1 MSSSIDKD
9 ALIAFY
15 QNPSNV
21 DLVDASNHVD
31 LIDSYTLHARC
42 ISLAL
47 KKLTGNSSFKLLRPQ
62 EKPDNLISILESN
75 ALSYRYLSLTSLDLR
90 GYFGY
95 ILVSNLKTKQ
105 PELLYS
111 LGTSCLRY
119 TPLECRSKI
128 LKQSDL
134 SEFSDTC
141 VELFSPLP
149 ENASFL
155 NIAGYSIKSSEKYF
169 YLVLAFG
176 VVVSIFQLLIPI
188 ISATLVATS
197 IPNGDLLY
205 SYQLSIVLLIA
216 SLSAL
221 LFKFFQVRFISAFN
235 YIVLSKL
242 QIGVW
247 QKLAA
252 LPVLFIQKFPQQE
265 LVQRVGALVQ
275 IQALI
280 GTQFI
285 PALISLFFGFAYF
298 ALMIYY
304 GGDFAYIALICYS
317 AFILISFPL
326 FKRQTELQ
334 NNYNQISSDFASQV
348 QNALSGISLLKATDT
363 ESHFIGSII
372 KRLSRLSKRELDI
385 LYIDS
390 FTDLISLL
398 AQPFVYIVVF
408 TYFILSTSSREI
420 DPGALAQLVGF
431 LTSLAGFNS
440 SFTLVLTLISSNFV
454 KAAAKWSYI
463 QPILQSQREP
473 SGATPVVNL
482 KGNFEFDNVSFS
494 YSPDSLTLDDLN
506 LTIPEGLHTA
516 ITGPSGSGKSTILRL
531 CTGTITPDAGIMR
544 VDGIDYQQLNIKSLR
559 LQIGIVTQQVNLPQ
573 ATIRNV
579 LDPLVEFSDSRILEY
594 LDYACIRKEIE
605 AMPMGLDTILT
616 PGATNI
622 SGGQRQRL
630 LLARALIGEPKVL
643 FLDEAT
649 SALDI
654 EAQRAISDYLDS
666 SCITRVSIAHRL
678 ETIRNAD
685 YIVIL
690 ESGRKTQEG
699 NFEQLISDD
708 GYFKSA
714 FSNHL

>member
-1 MSSSIDKD
+1 MSSSIDKE

-15 QNPSNV
+15 QNPS
-21 DLVDASNHVD
+21 SP
-31 LIDSYTLHARC
+31 DSYDGSNQPDLTDIYTLNARC

-47 KKLTGNSSFKLLRPQ
+47 KKLTGTSSSKLLRPQ
-62 EKPDNLISILESN
+62 EKPDDLISILESN
-75 ALSYRYLSLTSLDLR
+75 ALSYRYLSLSSLDLH

-111 LGTSCLRY
+111 LGTSCLRFNPV
-119 TPLECRSKI
+119 TCKSTR
-128 LKQSDL
+128 LKQADL
-134 SEFSDTC
+134 AGFNDTC

-149 ENASFL
+149 EHASFL
-155 NIAGYSIKSSEKYF
+155 NLARYSIKSSEKYL
-169 YLVLAFG
+169 YLVLGFG

-188 ISATLVATS
+188 ISATLVASS

-235 YIVLSKL
+235 SIILSKL
-242 QIGVW
+242 QVGVW
-247 QKLAA
+247 QKLSA
-252 LPVLFIQKFPQQE
+252 LPVLFIQRFPQQE
-265 LVQRVGALVQ
+265 LVQRAGALVQ

-285 PALISLFFGFAYF
+285 PAVISLFFGIAYF
-298 ALMIYY
+298 VLMIYY
-304 GGDFAYIALICYS
+304 GGNFAYIALACYS
-317 AFILISFPL
+317 AFILVSFPL
-326 FKRQTELQ
+326 FKKQTQLQ
-334 NNYNQISSDFASQV
+334 NNYNDISSDFASQV

-372 KRLSRLSKRELDI
+372 KRLSHLSKRELDI
-385 LYIDS
+385 SYIDS

-398 AQPFVYIVVF
+398 AQPLVYIVVF
-408 TYFILSTSSREI
+408 TYFILTTTSREL

-454 KAAAKWSYI
+454 KAAAKWTYV
-463 QPILQSQREP
+463 QPILQSKREP
-473 SGATPVVNL
+473 IGISPVVNL
-482 KGNFEFDNVSFS
+482 KGKFEFDNVSFS
-494 YSPDSLTLDDLN
+494 YTPDSITIKDLN

-531 CTGTITPDAGIMR
+531 CTGTIVPDAGIMR

-573 ATIRNV
+573 AMIRNV
-579 LDPLVEFSDSRILEY
+579 LDPLSEFSDSRILEY

-630 LLARALIGEPKVL
+630 LLARALIREPKVL

-666 SCITRVSIAHRL
+666 SKITRVSIAHRL
-678 ETIRNAD
+678 ETIKNAD
-685 YIVIL
+685 HIVIL

-699 NFEQLISDD
+699 NFEQLISID
-708 GYFKSA
+708 GFFKSA
-714 FSNHL
+714 FSNHS

>member
-1 MSSSIDKD
+1 MSSSIDKQ

-15 QNPSNV
+15 QNPSSADSV
-21 DLVDASNHVD
+21 DGSNQPD
-31 LIDSYTLHARC
+31 LTDIYTLNARC

-47 KKLTGNSSFKLLRPQ
+47 KKLTGTSTFKLLRPQ
-62 EKPDNLISILESN
+62 EKPDDIISILESN
-75 ALSYRYLSLTSLDLR
+75 ALSYRYLSLSSLDLH

-111 LGTSCLRY
+111 LGTSCLRFNPVNCKS
-119 TPLECRSKI
+119 TR
-128 LKQSDL
+128 LKEADL
-134 SEFSDTC
+134 SGFNDTC

-149 ENASFL
+149 EHASFFNL
-155 NIAGYSIKSSEKYF
+155 ARYSIKSSEKYL
-169 YLVLAFG
+169 YLVLGFG

-188 ISATLVATS
+188 ISATLVASS

-221 LFKFFQVRFISAFN
+221 LFKFFQVRYISAFN
-235 YIVLSKL
+235 SIILSKL
-242 QIGVW
+242 QVGVW
-247 QKLAA
+247 QKLSA
-252 LPVLFIQKFPQQE
+252 LPVLFIQRFPQQE
-265 LVQRVGALVQ
+265 LVQRAGALVQ

-285 PALISLFFGFAYF
+285 PSVISLVFGIAYF
-298 ALMIYY
+298 VLMIYY
-304 GGDFAYIALICYS
+304 GGNFAYIALICYS
-317 AFILISFPL
+317 AFILVSIPL
-326 FKRQTELQ
+326 FKKQTQLQ
-334 NNYNQISSDFASQV
+334 NNYNDISSDFASQV

-372 KRLSRLSKRELDI
+372 KRLSHLSKRELDI
-385 LYIDS
+385 SFIDS

-398 AQPFVYIVVF
+398 AQPLVYIVVF
-408 TYFILSTSSREI
+408 TYFILTTTSREL

-454 KAAAKWSYI
+454 KAAAKWTYV
-463 QPILQSQREP
+463 QPILQSKREP
-473 SGATPVVNL
+473 IGISPVTNL
-482 KGNFEFDNVSFS
+482 KGRFEFDNVSFS
-494 YSPDSLTLDDLN
+494 YTPDSITLKDLN

-531 CTGTITPDAGIMR
+531 CTGTIVPDAGIMR

-573 ATIRNV
+573 AMIRNV
-579 LDPLVEFSDSRILEY
+579 LDPLSEFSDSRILEY

-630 LLARALIGEPKVL
+630 LLARALIREPKVL

-666 SCITRVSIAHRL
+666 SKITRVSIAHRL
-678 ETIRNAD
+678 ETIKNAD
-685 YIVIL
+685 HIVIL

-699 NFEQLISDD
+699 DFEQLISID
-708 GYFKSA
+708 GFFKSA
-714 FSNHL
+714 FSNHS

>member
-1 MSSSIDKD
+1 MSNSIDKD

-15 QNPSNV
+15 NNPSNV
-21 DLVDASNHVD
+21 DLVDGSNQPD
-31 LIDSYTLHARC
+31 LTDLYTLHARC

-62 EKPDNLISILESN
+62 EKPDDLISILESN
-75 ALSYRYLSLTSLDLR
+75 ALSYRYLSLSSLDLH

-111 LGTSCLRY
+111 LGTSCHRFNPVNIKS
-119 TPLECRSKI
+119 TS
-128 LKQSDL
+128 LKQADL
-134 SEFSDTC
+134 THFNDTC

-149 ENASFL
+149 EHSSFL
-155 NIAGYSIKSSEKYF
+155 NLAGYSIKSSEKYL
-169 YLVLAFG
+169 YLVLGFG

-188 ISATLVATS
+188 ISATLVASS
-197 IPNGDLLY
+197 IPNGDLSY

-235 YIVLSKL
+235 SIILSKL
-242 QIGVW
+242 QVGVW
-247 QKLAA
+247 QKLSA
-252 LPVLFIQKFPQQE
+252 LPVLFIQRFPQQE
-265 LVQRVGALVQ
+265 LVQRAGALVQ

-285 PALISLFFGFAYF
+285 PAVISLFFGIAYF
-298 ALMIYY
+298 ILMIYY
-304 GGDFAYIALICYS
+304 GGDFAYIALICYL
-317 AFILISFPL
+317 AFISVSFPL
-326 FKRQTELQ
+326 FKKQTQLQ
-334 NNYNQISSDFASQV
+334 NNYNDISSDFASQV

-372 KRLSRLSKRELDI
+372 KRLSHLSKRELDI
-385 LYIDS
+385 SYVDS

-398 AQPFVYIVVF
+398 AQPLVYIVVF
-408 TYFILSTSSREI
+408 TYFILTTTSREL

-440 SFTLVLTLISSNFV
+440 SFTLVLALISSNFV
-454 KAAAKWSYI
+454 KAAAKWTYV
-463 QPILQSQREP
+463 QPILQSKREP
-473 SGATPVVNL
+473 IGITPVANL
-482 KGNFEFDNVSFS
+482 KGKFEFDNVSFS
-494 YSPDSLTLDDLN
+494 YTSDSITLKDLN

-531 CTGTITPDAGIMR
+531 CTGTIVPDAGIMR

-573 ATIRNV
+573 AMIRNV
-579 LDPLVEFSDSRILEY
+579 LDPLSEFSDSRILDY
-594 LDYACIRKEIE
+594 LEYACIRKEIE

-630 LLARALIGEPKVL
+630 LLARALIREPKVL

-666 SCITRVSIAHRL
+666 SKITRVSIAHRL
-678 ETIRNAD
+678 ETIKNAD
-685 YIVIL
+685 HIVIL

-699 NFEQLISDD
+699 DFEQLISID
-708 GYFKSA
+708 GFFKSA
-714 FSNHL
+714 FSNHS